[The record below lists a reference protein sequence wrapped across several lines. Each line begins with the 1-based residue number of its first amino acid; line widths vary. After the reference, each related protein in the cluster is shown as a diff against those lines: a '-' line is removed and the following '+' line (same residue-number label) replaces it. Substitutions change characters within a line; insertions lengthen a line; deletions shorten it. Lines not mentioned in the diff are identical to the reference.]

1 MKEMASL
8 DIGID
13 LGTSSII
20 AIDAKQSRIER
31 EPAVVA
37 VDTRTEKVIAI
48 GTEVYKMIGRTPPH
62 IQVVRPLADG
72 VISELELTEVLI
84 KFMLKKVCRNAL
96 VKPRVAVCVPSG
108 ITNVESQ
115 AVISATV
122 SAGARKVYLIEEP
135 VAAAIGAGIDLSR
148 PNGNLI
154 VDIGGG
160 TTDIAVLSLNGIVSK
175 SSIRIAGN
183 AFDRALVKHMRKAYN
198 MLMGEKTAEQV
209 KMEIGSVNLD
219 SENIATDAKG
229 RDLITGLPKKVKLR
243 RNETIPILLETA
255 EGIVRAIQGVLER
268 TPPELVGDI
277 QRNGLVLTGGGAL
290 LSGMDQFLEKR
301 TKVKCIIAENPQD
314 CVAIGTAKSFQYL
327 DKLYDGFVT
336 PSTHTH

>member
-1 MKEMASL
+1 
-8 DIGID
+8 
-13 LGTSSII
+13 
-20 AIDAKQSRIER
+20 
-31 EPAVVA
+31 
-37 VDTRTEKVIAI
+37 
-48 GTEVYKMIGRTPPH
+48 
-62 IQVVRPLADG
+62 
-72 VISELELTEVLI
+72 
-84 KFMLKKVCRNAL
+84 MLKKACRNAL

-301 TKVKCIIAENPQD
+301 TKVKCIIAENPRD